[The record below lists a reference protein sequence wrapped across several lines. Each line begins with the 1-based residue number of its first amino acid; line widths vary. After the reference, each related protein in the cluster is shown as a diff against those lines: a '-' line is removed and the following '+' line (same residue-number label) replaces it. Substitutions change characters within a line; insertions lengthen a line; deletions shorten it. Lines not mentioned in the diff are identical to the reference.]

1 MPQEPPAVFP
11 TSSEVVSSQIGTMV
25 GTIENQNRDHESI
38 TVLQEAR
45 QGFNGLAIEL
55 KRDKGRA
62 TPEQKKW
69 REQLLERGYRSVI
82 CKGREAC
89 LEEIRSYFKEDN
101 LDL

>member
-89 LEEIRSYFKEDN
+89 LEEICSYFKEDN